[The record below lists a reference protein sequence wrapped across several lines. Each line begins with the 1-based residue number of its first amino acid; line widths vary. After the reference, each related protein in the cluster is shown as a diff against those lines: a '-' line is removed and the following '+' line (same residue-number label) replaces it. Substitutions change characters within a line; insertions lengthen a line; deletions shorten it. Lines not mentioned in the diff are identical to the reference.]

1 MPAAAAASNQRFQV
15 FRCRDTDEQAA
26 MLRAWNQSY
35 CQLSPGAFDGSVTAI
50 DTGAVHIVVEHLNR
64 AVLQRGA
71 LSPDCVA
78 VGVPLQ
84 LEGHSLLCGQRS
96 HIDGLHV
103 FSGVDG
109 FEFRSPERHVV
120 VDIEFYP
127 ERFANPALREALAR
141 IAGKL
146 GPRATVLDMSGER
159 MAALRQMLRA
169 MLDAVSSEPD
179 LLDSLPV
186 CEAFEKSLVYGLLD
200 LLETQPLRES
210 ALPTGANRNWRL
222 AQAARSHIEQAAR
235 DCPLS
240 VAELVAVLGVSRRC
254 LQYAFQDALGV
265 NPVAYLRAERLNR
278 VRRALGEADSVTEAA
293 TRFGFWHFGH
303 FANDYRAL
311 FGELP
316 SETFRLRRNAQGGW
330 AVRLDNSV
338 CRLAPAYCGTSSTGA
353 AVLGS
358 MVTGALSFGST
369 TVSTSRS
376 TPPPATLPLVLP

>member
-1 MPAAAAASNQRFQV
+1 MSIAAATASPHFQV
-15 FRCRDTDEQAA
+15 FHCRDTDEQAA
-26 MLRAWNQSY
+26 VLRAWNQSY
-35 CQLSPGAFDGSVTAI
+35 CQLSPGSFEGSVTEI
-50 DTGAVHIVVEHLNR
+50 DTGAVHIVVERLNR

-71 LSPDCVA
+71 LPPGCVA
-78 VGVPLQ
+78 IGVPLQ

-96 HIDGLHV
+96 HLNGLHV
-103 FSGVDG
+103 FSGADG
-109 FEFRSPERHVV
+109 FEFRSPEKHVV

-127 ERFANPALREALAR
+127 QRFANPALCEALAR

-146 GPRATVLDMSGER
+146 GPRATVLDLPGER
-159 MAALRQMLRA
+159 MDALRQMLRA
-169 MLDAVSSEPD
+169 MLDAVGNAPD
-179 LLDSLPV
+179 LLDSPPV

-200 LLETQPLRES
+200 LLEAEPLRES
-210 ALPTGANRNWRL
+210 ATPPGSNRNWRL

-278 VRRALGEADSVTEAA
+278 VRRVLRVLGEADSVTEAA

-311 FGELP
+311 FGERP
-316 SETFRLRRNAQGGW
+316 SDTFRLRHGQAQPT
-330 AVRLDNSV
+330 RLS
-338 CRLAPAYCGTSSTGA
+338 
-353 AVLGS
+353 
-358 MVTGALSFGST
+358 
-369 TVSTSRS
+369 
-376 TPPPATLPLVLP
+376 